1 MIAKIKKIALAV
13 WVYIKV
19 NGHSLD
25 VLANTLLGGAE
36 AQTASARWG
45 ESPQKTFLFR
55 YGCKFLDF
63 VTRTEHCKQSYEK
76 YAKIREAI
84 K

>member
-1 MIAKIKKIALAV
+1 MIAKIKKIALTV
-13 WVYIKV
+13 WAYIKV

-36 AQTASARWG
+36 GQTASARWG
-45 ESPQKTFLFR
+45 ASPQKTFLYH
-55 YGCKFLDF
+55 YGCKFLDLF
-63 VTRTEHCKQSYEK
+63 ETDHCRKAHEK
-76 YAKIREAI
+76 YAKMHEAI